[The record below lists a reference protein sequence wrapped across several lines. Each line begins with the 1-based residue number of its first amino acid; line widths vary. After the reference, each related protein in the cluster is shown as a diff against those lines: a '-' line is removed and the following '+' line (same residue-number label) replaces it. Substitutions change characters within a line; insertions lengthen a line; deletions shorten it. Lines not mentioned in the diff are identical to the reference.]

1 MGRVSQNQVLATD
14 KYGKEKVHLK
24 ALQLFLCKDQNQ
36 SVSISHVETANN
48 PKEAHISLQKHAI
61 ERPI

>member
-1 MGRVSQNQVLATD
+1 MMLWHETSFATD

-24 ALQLFLCKDQNQ
+24 ALQIFLWKDQNQ

-48 PKEAHISLQKHAI
+48 TKDSHISLQKHAI
-61 ERPI
+61 QRPI